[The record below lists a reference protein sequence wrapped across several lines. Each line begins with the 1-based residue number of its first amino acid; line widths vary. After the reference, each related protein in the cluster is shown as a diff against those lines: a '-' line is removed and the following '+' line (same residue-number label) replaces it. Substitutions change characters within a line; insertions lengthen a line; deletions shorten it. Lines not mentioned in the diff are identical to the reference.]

1 MSGLRQRL
9 EAHLGTVLFLTSFA
23 IYLFTLAPSAM
34 WGDSAKYVIHSATWQ
49 LSIDGGYH
57 PTYAILSAA
66 FVRLFPFGD
75 AAVAL
80 NVLSALFGAA
90 SVVLLFRLIIAE
102 RVRPAIAGCAS
113 LAFAFSHA
121 HWHLSVIAE
130 SYTLSVLGIL
140 ATMIVVRPLLHSD
153 ATNASPTIG
162 RFFAVGAVAG
172 LVISNFLLMIAY
184 FGLLLGLFALFARE
198 PWRHQ
203 PLKKIAAVVGGTVA
217 GTSLIWG
224 PWLYY
229 VQGGML
235 SADQATSLA
244 LNGRYASTF
253 FWQAPA
259 EAFRGLTLLSG
270 LTLYQFPSPLLAFAI
285 PGVWW
290 MRERLGW
297 TLWLVGMMVGTYLFC
312 STYMI
317 QRAVFVLVPVFAL
330 WTLFAAVGLDRVIAR
345 LGDARPRRRQ
355 LCWASAVVMA
365 IAPIPVYPAFLSGLA
380 YAEIDPVPGRDVP
393 YRQNAKYFLLPAK
406 HHDDGPERLTEEILA
421 RVGAGCVIADFT
433 PFTAISYQLSRRPHS
448 VTLRSSEGVD
458 APGLETLIE
467 SYVDTGLGL
476 YFVDDEAGAYP
487 IEELAPDYQLEAAGK
502 IWRVVAKPSP
512 ASPASSG

>member
-1 MSGLRQRL
+1 MSVRARL
-9 EAHLGTVLFLTSFA
+9 ERHLGALLFIASFA

-49 LSIDGGYH
+49 ISIDGGYH

-66 FVRLFPFGD
+66 FVRIFPFGD
-75 AAVAL
+75 AALAL

-90 SVVLLFRLIIAE
+90 SVTLLFKLITAE
-102 RVRPAIAGCAS
+102 AVRPWIAACGA
-113 LAFAFSHA
+113 LAFGVSHA

-140 ATMIVVRPLLHSD
+140 ATMLVARPLFHVEPG
-153 ATNASPTIG
+153 TTPPIG
-162 RFFAVGAVAG
+162 RFFALGWIAG

-184 FGLLLGLFALFARE
+184 FGLLLGIFALFAKDA
-198 PWRHQ
+198 WRSA
-203 PLKKIAAVVGGTVA
+203 PLKKGLSVVGGTVL

-235 SADQATSLA
+235 TADAATSLA
-244 LNGRYASTF
+244 LNGRYATTF
-253 FWQAPA
+253 FWQAPS
-259 EAFRGLTLLSG
+259 EAFRGLTLLGG

-285 PGVWW
+285 PGAW
-290 MRERLGW
+290 MMRHRLGW

-312 STYMI
+312 STYMV

-330 WTLFAAVGLDRVIAR
+330 WTLFATVGLDRVITR
-345 LGDARPRRRQ
+345 LGEERPRRRQ
-355 LCWASAVVMA
+355 LCWASAAVMA

-380 YAEIDPVPGRDVP
+380 HAEVDPVPGRDVP
-393 YRQNAKYFLLPAK
+393 YRENARYFLLPAK
-406 HHDDGPERLTEEILA
+406 HHDHGPERLTDEILA

-433 PFTAISYQLSRRPHS
+433 PFTAISYQLSRRDHA

-458 APGLETLIE
+458 APGLKQLIE

-476 YFVDDEAGAYP
+476 YFVDNEAGAYP
-487 IEELAPDYQLEAAGK
+487 IEELAPHYELEPAGK
-502 IWRVVAKPSP
+502 IWRVIAKPSP
-512 ASPASSG
+512 ATASASG